1 MTKKTKAQAQDFDD
15 ISLDDAVSG
24 GAGSVAA
31 GDDTQAI
38 VVTREGYEK
47 LVQELEYLKSVKR
60 REVAERLQEA
70 ISYGDLSENSE
81 YEDAKN
87 EQAFV
92 EGRVLEL
99 ESKIKHAQ
107 VIEEKHRKAAFVQL
121 GTTVTFREVGK
132 QKTKTFTIV
141 GSTETDITKG
151 RISNVSPVGAAL
163 LDARVGDRVKAQTPG
178 GMMEYEVMK
187 VE

>member
-1 MTKKTKAQAQDFDD
+1 MTTKKATKAAQPVTD
-15 ISLDDAVSG
+15 SS
-24 GAGSVAA
+24 AA
-31 GDDTQAI
+31 AADEAK
-38 VVTREGYEK
+38 VVLVTKEGFEK
-47 LVQELEYLKSVKR
+47 LGQELEYLKNVKR

-99 ESKIKHAQ
+99 EDKIKHAK
-107 VIEEKHRKAAFVQL
+107 VIDDKQKKVASVQL
-121 GTTVTFREVGK
+121 GSTVWVKQVGK
-132 QKTKTFTIV
+132 SLLQEFTIV
-141 GSTETDITKG
+141 GSTEADPVKK
-151 RISNVSPVGAAL
+151 RISNLSPVGSAL
-163 LDARVGDRVKAQTPG
+163 LESRVGERVKVHAPAGTL
-178 GMMEYEVMK
+178 EYEITK

>member
-1 MTKKTKAQAQDFDD
+1 MTQSSTTSATSGQHDDFIAADQQKIILVTK
-15 ISLDDAVSG
+15 
-24 GAGSVAA
+24 
-31 GDDTQAI
+31 
-38 VVTREGYEK
+38 EGYEK
-47 LVQELEYLKSVKR
+47 LCQELEYLKNVKR

-99 ESKIKHAQ
+99 EDKIKNAK
-107 VIEEKHRKAAFVQL
+107 IIDEKNKKIASVQI
-121 GTTVTFREVGK
+121 GSTVWIRQVGK
-132 QKTKTFTIV
+132 TAVQEFVIV
-141 GSTETDITKG
+141 GSTETDPLKH
-151 RISNVSPVGAAL
+151 RISNVSPVGTAV
-163 LDARVGDRVKAQTPG
+163 LDRKVGERVKVVVPAG
-178 GMMEYEVMK
+178 VLEYEITK